1 MANGTINKITI
12 LVGFLVSL
20 VSISMALLTGGD
32 ILFILLQRFLL
43 VFAVTAIL
51 TWAMLSIVNSVV
63 ISAAR
68 KSMVEISKELGE
80 DSNEL
85 PVGSLISELLG
96 QEDEQ
101 AAAKGQN
108 LDFTSPP
115 LDDINAVLTDD
126 SEKPEIKEFEPFK
139 PPKIETD
146 KGDSSQTN

>member
-20 VSISMALLTGGD
+20 VSTSMALLTGGD
-32 ILFILLQRFLL
+32 IVFILLQRFLL
-43 VFAVTAIL
+43 VFAVTAVL
-51 TWAMLSIVNSVV
+51 TWTTLSIINSII

-68 KSMVEISKELGE
+68 KSMIEMSKELDENG
-80 DSNEL
+80 NEL
-85 PVGSLISELLG
+85 PTASLISELLG
-96 QEDEQ
+96 QTDEQ
-101 AAAKGQN
+101 ATAKGQN

-115 LDDINAVLTDD
+115 LDDINTVLAGD
-126 SEKPEIKEFEPFK
+126 SDKPEIKEFEPFK

>member
-20 VSISMALLTGGD
+20 VSTSMALLTGGD
-32 ILFILLQRFLL
+32 IIFILLQRFLL
-43 VFAVTAIL
+43 VFAVTATL
-51 TWAMLSIVNSVV
+51 TWTMLSIVNSVI

-68 KSMVEISKELGE
+68 KSMVEISKELG
-80 DSNEL
+80 
-85 PVGSLISELLG
+85 
-96 QEDEQ
+96 QTDEQ

-115 LDDINAVLTDD
+115 LDDINTVLTGD